1 MRKQF
6 KAKRKNRG
14 PKNISPRGKWS
25 TTGRRDPK
33 TRDIRFTRFEW
44 NARFTRTC
52 GLQSVSSI
60 GKGFRDP
67 LDVATRLRRRGGG
80 IFSSSENRGGKNEG
94 RVMRSRCILRPA
106 LVLHIKPSWM
116 QFQTCFSLSLSF
128 LSPLRLIR
136 VHGTGHE
143 GSEDLSLSLFFFYF
157 HARISWWIMIL
168 TELFEVSGRKISC
181 HRVRDRIEMKNLYEV
196 ILFFFLFFFFFW
208 LGKLECSW
216 SPWNKEVLFHL
227 LN

>member
-1 MRKQF
+1 MVHNWAKGSKDSGHSVHTIRVKCTIYENLRAPKCFEHRK
-6 KAKRKNRG
+6 
-14 PKNISPRGKWS
+14 
-25 TTGRRDPK
+25 RRDP
-33 TRDIRFTRFEW
+33 
-44 NARFTRTC
+44 
-52 GLQSVSSI
+52 LV
-60 GKGFRDP
+60 
-67 LDVATRLRRRGGG
+67 VATRLRRRGGG

-196 ILFFFLFFFFFW
+196 ILFFFYFSFSF
-208 LGKLECSW
+208 G
-216 SPWNKEVLFHL
+216 
-227 LN
+227 